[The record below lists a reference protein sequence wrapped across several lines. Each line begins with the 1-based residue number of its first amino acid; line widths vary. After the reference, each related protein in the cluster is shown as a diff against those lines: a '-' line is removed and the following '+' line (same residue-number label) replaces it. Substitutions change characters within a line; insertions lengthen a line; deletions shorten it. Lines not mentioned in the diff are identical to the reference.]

1 MNNQRRELRSNYLC
15 GMQWAVAGLAMF
27 LGVGVAQ
34 AQLSYTKGQHIEP
47 AYEGWEQNKDGSFSF
62 VFGYMNNNWGEEIDL
77 PVGES
82 NNFSPG
88 DADRGQPTHFL
99 PRRNRF
105 IFKVPVPADWGTKEL
120 VWTLTAN
127 GVTKKAY
134 ASLKPDYLVDN
145 MVIASENG
153 SLGAGTSSPESRANI
168 APALVVGKGKGKQKN
183 EFSVSVGKPLKL
195 RAQVQDDGIPKPLAT
210 ATAFRRAEVAKRFAD
225 GTPDSALRPPSRITV
240 GKTIGLH
247 LSWFVYR
254 GEGGVR
260 FDPQQVKIWEDTR
273 ASANSPW
280 GPNWSPPPIP
290 KDGWYEVNVTF
301 DKPGTYVLG
310 ARADDGGLFTD
321 KYVTVNVKP

>member
-1 MNNQRRELRSNYLC
+1 MNTLRCDGRNKFLRAT
-15 GMQWAVAGLAMF
+15 QAIAGLVALF
-27 LGVGVAQ
+27 ALQTAQ

-47 AYEGWEQNKDGSFSF
+47 AYEGWEQHADGSFSF
-62 VFGYMNNNWGEEIDL
+62 IFGYMNLNWAEEIDL

-82 NNFSPG
+82 NSFSPG

-105 IFKVPVPADWGTKEL
+105 IFKVPVPADWGDKEL
-120 VWTLTAN
+120 VWTVTAN

-168 APALVVGKGKGKQKN
+168 PPTLAIGDRKPKTEYTTA
-183 EFSVSVGKPLKL
+183 VGKPLLL
-195 RAQVQDDGIPKPLAT
+195 RARVTDDGIPKPSASLLAL
-210 ATAFRRAEVAKRFAD
+210 ARASGSKRLAD
-225 GTPDSALRPPSRITV
+225 GTPESALRPPTRVTV
-240 GKTIGLH
+240 GKTVGLH

-254 GEGGVR
+254 GKGQVT
-260 FDPQQVKIWEDTR
+260 FDPPQVKIWEDTR

-280 GPNWSPPPIP
+280 GPNWVPPPIP
-290 KDGWYEVNVTF
+290 KDGWYDVNVTF
-301 DKPGTYVLG
+301 TEPGTYVLG

-321 KYVTVNVKP
+321 KYVTVQVKP